1 MEKTNA
7 IRGRQN
13 IVIVPT
19 IARQSEGAP
28 PAACAENAPPYFLDD
43 FRYY

>member
-7 IRGRQN
+7 IRCRQN

-28 PAACAENAPPYFLDD
+28 PAACAENAPSLLP
-43 FRYY
+43 